1 MMTPDGIEATLV
13 EIDRVLT
20 EGGFSEVSR
29 PLTVSGIPFE
39 VLRAYAAEPGFL
51 DLVVVIDATEGTK
64 HQLQRGY
71 WLIERIARAL
81 DQAKSRRSLTAVVLH
96 DADAARVPTEDFLR
110 LGRILLVTD
119 AGKVRHELA
128 PILPI
133 LLEASGEAS
142 GDPLED
148 LLLAAT
154 DGHDESRVALIQSA
168 RLGSDHVQDTLVDWL
183 DRSFVQEGNDDGDS
197 QA

>member
-1 MMTPDGIEATLV
+1 MIPEAKQATLV

-20 EGGFSEVSR
+20 TGGFGEIPA
-29 PLTVSGIPFE
+29 PLTVNGVPFD
-39 VLRAYAAEPGFL
+39 VLRAYTAEPGFL
-51 DLVVVIDATEGTK
+51 DLVVVIDATDGTK
-64 HQLQRGY
+64 HQLQHGY

-81 DQAKSRRSLTAVVLH
+81 DQAKSRRSLTAIVLH

-110 LGRILLVTD
+110 LGRVLLVTD
-119 AGKVRHELA
+119 VGSVRHELA

-133 LLEASGEAS
+133 SLEPSGEAA

-148 LLLAAT
+148 LLLAANIEH
-154 DGHDESRVALIQSA
+154 DGDKVVLIESA
-168 RLGSDHVQDTLVDWL
+168 RLGSDQVEATLIDWL
-183 DRSFVQEGNDDGDS
+183 DRSFAEEGENGDS

>member
-1 MMTPDGIEATLV
+1 VTPDEKQATLA
-13 EIDRVLT
+13 EIDRLLT
-20 EGGFSEVSR
+20 EGGFREVPA
-29 PLTVSGIPFE
+29 PLTVSGIPFD

-64 HQLQRGY
+64 LQLKNGY
-71 WLIERIARAL
+71 WLFERIARAL
-81 DQAKSRRSLTAVVLH
+81 DQARSRRSLTAVVLH
-96 DADAARVPTEDFLR
+96 DEDAARVPTEDFLR

-119 AGKVRHELA
+119 AVNVQHQLA

-133 LLEASGEAS
+133 ILEASGEAA

-154 DGHDESRVALIQSA
+154 DEHDESRIALIQSA
-168 RLGSDHVQDTLVDWL
+168 RLGSEQVEATLIAWIDS
-183 DRSFVQEGNDDGDS
+183 SFEQEGDRDGDS

>member
-1 MMTPDGIEATLV
+1 MSPNTIAETLH
-13 EIDRVLT
+13 EIDRILG
-20 EGGFSEVSR
+20 EGGFSVIPS
-29 PLTVSGIPFE
+29 PMTVNGISFD

-71 WLIERIARAL
+71 WLMERIARAL
-81 DQAKSRRSLTAVVLH
+81 DQAKSRRSLTTIVLH
-96 DADAARVPTEDFLR
+96 DVEAARVPTEEFLR
-110 LGRILLVTD
+110 LGRVLLVTD
-119 AGKVRHELA
+119 PESVRHELA

-133 LLEASGEAS
+133 RLEASGDAA

-148 LLLAAT
+148 LLLAASSE
-154 DGHDESRVALIQSA
+154 HDETRIALIQSA
-168 RLGSDHVQDTLVDWL
+168 RFGPEEVQATLVEWL
-183 DRSFVQEGNDDGDS
+183 DSSFEQEGDENGGS